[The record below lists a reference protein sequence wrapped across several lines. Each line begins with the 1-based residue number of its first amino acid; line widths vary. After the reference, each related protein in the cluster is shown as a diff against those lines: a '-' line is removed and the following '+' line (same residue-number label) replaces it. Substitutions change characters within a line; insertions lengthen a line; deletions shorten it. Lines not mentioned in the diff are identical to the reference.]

1 MITVCCLQ
9 HTAVAMLCAAVINMA
24 AAAAAAQHTVACL
37 MLCAAVINMAAAAAQ
52 HTVACLRLQNRP
64 FALHTVNV
72 RPTQYSGN

>member
-9 HTAVAMLCAAVINMA
+9 HTAVA
-24 AAAAAAQHTVACL
+24 